1 MSGKIALYS
10 EYDYFEVWLDY
21 LESIDHSEITHVI
34 KTYPN
39 KIIFVSRRL
48 ALEPIKRD
56 FNNRMS
62 LLESLALEPCI
73 FDFDIKIQQDE
84 LEYTALQGLPIKK
97 LISYH
102 NYQRTPD
109 TVDLEKILLEMD
121 TFDPTIS
128 KLACFCET
136 ALDALRLLELT
147 YKESQRKPVIILGM
161 GQHGLPTR
169 IFGSYKDVPAVNQ
182 SSKVLSK
189 TLIIS
194 AELLS
199 VLILYVGAS
208 SPSEKLFSE
217 IVMFSFAVVVIET

>member
-169 IFGSYKDVPAVNQ
+169 IFGCEFGNEFTFSPVSRQTESAPGQLTRNEMESIVE
-182 SSKVLSK
+182 VLRR
-189 TLIIS
+189 
-194 AELLS
+194 AR
-199 VLILYVGAS
+199 
-208 SPSEKLFSE
+208 
-217 IVMFSFAVVVIET
+217 